1 MAQTLSVLEM
11 VVPVIVMLFI
21 GYFCRVSGILTKEGL
36 NGVKSVISNITL
48 PVVLFQAFYATS
60 YSLDSLFMFSVVF
73 ISCLLALGCGF
84 LLNRFVPNS
93 KLMPYLLSG
102 FEVGMLG
109 YALYGLLAGPDRLS
123 YMATVDLGQV
133 LFVFTIYLTL
143 LKNATGQKPSL
154 KEMLKEMCKNP
165 AFRGVT
171 LGLIVGVTGLGNLI
185 TASHVSPIFSAV
197 IEMITLPTSAMILII
212 VGYELSLRKDLIVP
226 VVKTL
231 VFRTVVMGVL
241 LCAAAFIVFQVM
253 PFDKQLFM
261 ALVLLFALP
270 APLVITLYAEE
281 ESEGIYISNTHSM
294 GTLITILI
302 CVGLSVY
309 AVA

>member
-11 VVPVIVMLFI
+11 VVPVIVMLLI

-185 TASHVSPIFSAV
+185 TASPVSPIFSAV

-270 APLVITLYAEE
+270 APFVIPLYADV
-281 ESEGIYISNTHSM
+281 ESEGIYISNTLSM

-302 CVGLSVY
+302 FVGLSVY

>member
-11 VVPVIVMLFI
+11 VVPVIVMLLI

-36 NGVKSVISNITL
+36 NGVKSVISNVTL

-84 LLNRFVPNS
+84 LLNRFVPTS

-185 TASHVSPIFSAV
+185 TASPVSPIFSAV

-241 LCAAAFIVFQVM
+241 LCAAALIVFQVM
-253 PFDKQLFM
+253 PFDCFL
-261 ALVLLFALP
+261 
-270 APLVITLYAEE
+270 
-281 ESEGIYISNTHSM
+281 GH
-294 GTLITILI
+294 
-302 CVGLSVY
+302 
-309 AVA
+309 

>member
-11 VVPVIVMLFI
+11 VLPVIVMLFI
-21 GYFCRVSGILTKEGL
+21 GYFCRVSGILTKDGL
-36 NGVKSVISNITL
+36 NGIKSVISNITL
-48 PVVLFQAFYATS
+48 PVVLFKAFYATS

-73 ISCLLALGCGF
+73 ISCSLALGCGF
-84 LLNRFVPNS
+84 LLNRFVPAFR
-93 KLMPYLLSG
+93 LMPYLLSG

-109 YALYGLLAGPDRLS
+109 YALFGLLAGSDQLS

-133 LFVFTIYLTL
+133 LFVFTVYLTL

-154 KEMLKEMCKNP
+154 GEMLKEMSKNP

-171 LGLIVGVTGLGNLI
+171 LGIIVGVTGIGSLI
-185 TASHVSPIFSAV
+185 TASPVSPIFSAV
-197 IEMITLPTSAMILII
+197 IEMITLPTSGMILII
-212 VGYELSLRKDLIVP
+212 VGYELSMRRDLIVP

-231 VFRTVVMGVL
+231 VFRTIVMGVL
-241 LCAAAFIVFQVM
+241 LCAASLIIFQVV

-261 ALVLLFALP
+261 ALILLFSLP
-270 APLVITLYAEE
+270 APFVIPLYADV
-281 ESEGIYISNTHSM
+281 ESEGIYISNTLSM

-302 CVGLSVY
+302 FVGLSVY
-309 AVA
+309 AVG